1 MLLDQIPA
9 GSEIF
14 LDANVLLFYF
24 GSDPT
29 YGPACKRLL
38 ERVERQE
45 LNGVTSVHVL
55 AEAMHR
61 AMTIEAIGQHGFPV
75 KNIAQRLRRQ
85 PEVVQGL
92 TQFRQLCMTV
102 FQIGVR
108 VLPMAETL
116 LDRAAEISQQ
126 HGLLINDALL
136 VAIMRE
142 HGLTNLAS
150 QDADFDRVPGLIR
163 YAPA

>member
-9 GSEIF
+9 GSEVF

-24 GSDPT
+24 GSDPV

-38 ERVERQE
+38 ERVEQQE
-45 LNGVTSVHVL
+45 LTGVTSAHVL

-61 AMTIEAIGQHGFPV
+61 AMTIEAICQHGFPV
-75 KNIAQRLRRQ
+75 KNIAQRLRRS
-85 PEVVQGL
+85 PDVVQGL
-92 TQFRQLCMTV
+92 TQFRQLCTTV

-108 VLPMAETL
+108 VVPMADAL
-116 LDRAAEISQQ
+116 LDNAAEISQQ
-126 HGLLINDALL
+126 YGLLTNDALL
-136 VAIMRE
+136 VATMGE
-142 HGLTNLAS
+142 NGLTNLAS
-150 QDADFDRVPGLIR
+150 QDADFDRVPGLVR